1 MKIFVYGLFFG
12 MIVFHQLDQDGYP
25 LILDIV
31 IIASKPPD
39 CFIAIFVIPG
49 HKTILFIGKCLS
61 DVLALHEMTTVEVD
75 L

>member
-1 MKIFVYGLFFG
+1 
-12 MIVFHQLDQDGYP
+12 
-25 LILDIV
+25 V